1 MQPKLISVQLS
12 VPKSISSYPSIA
24 MQSENS
30 ICPPMF
36 LIQRSSELKVPYTS
50 DKLSE
55 TQGNPQRDA
64 NLDEVNKMNR
74 ILKNVPIAIIK

>member
-1 MQPKLISVQLS
+1 MV
-12 VPKSISSYPSIA
+12 
-24 MQSENS
+24 
-30 ICPPMF
+30 

-55 TQGNPQRDA
+55 AQGNPQRDA